1 MARKHKKKEEDNP
14 DEWLVTYADAV
25 TLILCFF
32 ILMFSVSKP
41 QEDDFK
47 KISDAFKAVG
57 LMSEDTKDSMSTLAE
72 EMLVMLEESNIMI
85 DGNRLEEVMSVEQ
98 DEDGISLE
106 LAGGSFYH
114 SGSAKFRAEAIP
126 VLEEVS
132 LILQDFDYDAYE
144 IHVEGHTDDV
154 PIRSQTYP
162 SNWEL
167 SGNRAAN
174 VVRFF
179 IADGMTPELLS
190 ATGYAETRPKVPN
203 LDEFGNPIPRNREI
217 NRRVVIRV
225 ERID

>member
-162 SNWEL
+162 SN
-167 SGNRAAN
+167 
-174 VVRFF
+174 F